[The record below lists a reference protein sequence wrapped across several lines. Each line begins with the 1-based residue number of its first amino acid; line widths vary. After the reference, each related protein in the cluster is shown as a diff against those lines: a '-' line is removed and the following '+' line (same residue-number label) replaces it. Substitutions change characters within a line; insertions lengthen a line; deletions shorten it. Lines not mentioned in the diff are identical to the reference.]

1 MYCCVPAP
9 SVLRRDLFIWCGC
22 DPGGLESCLAC
33 VVVSVT
39 RLKMESLVQLLEGEN
54 LKDALVQIGD
64 QVYAPWPGTN
74 PNQDGK

>member
-1 MYCCVPAP
+1 
-9 SVLRRDLFIWCGC
+9 
-22 DPGGLESCLAC
+22 
-33 VVVSVT
+33 
-39 RLKMESLVQLLEGEN
+39 MESLMIIEDEN